1 MPEVELVT
9 VPNVHLCS
17 VGRWEVAVGPEVD
30 PATGHPVW
38 TVTPEQLASIVA
50 AAGDPG
56 IRTPIVKLGH
66 HDRLTDIEMP
76 AVGHVENLRTS
87 ADGLDLYGDLVGV
100 PAWLAKIMGSAY
112 PSRSVEVA
120 FDYSAAGTAR
130 SHDAV
135 LTALALL
142 GEHTPAIESLE
153 DVKALYDGEYEELL
167 AAASRHGAKSRTLI
181 EEVPVTKPKLSAR
194 IVNLWRSLTGTD
206 AAVASVSIDTMR
218 AEFYDRLPAGSWAW
232 IREVWND
239 FIVVD
244 NDDGDLYR
252 IPWSEGTDG
261 EVMFGDP
268 TRVVVEYVEAPASAT
283 DDAPLMLA
291 RCSAAGPRL
300 SARATRTP
308 DLGGHMNKDHLAA
321 LGLPEDATD
330 EQVSEKLA
338 ELTKSPDE
346 TGGDTKPETKVEVGD
361 GQVVV
366 DEETFATLKRNA
378 EAGATAAKTLADR
391 DRDEYL
397 DRAVRAGKFPPA
409 RLGHYRT
416 MFDADAEGA
425 RTIID
430 GLEAG
435 LVPVDSAALGHS
447 GNVEA
452 MSDDAIWTELFGAD
466 QKGA

>member
-1 MPEVELVT
+1 MPADLVT

-50 AAGDPG
+50 AAGDPA

-66 HDRLTDIEMP
+66 HDQLSDIEMP

-100 PAWLAKIMGSAY
+100 PAWLAKIMASAY

-130 SHDAV
+130 SHEAV

-167 AAASRHGAKSRTLI
+167 AAASRHGAQSRTLV
-181 EEVPVTKPKLSAR
+181 EEPHVAKPKLSTR
-194 IVNLWRSLTGTD
+194 IVNLWRSLTGAPDVAT
-206 AAVASVSIDTMR
+206 ASVSIDTMR

-239 FIVVD
+239 FVVVD

-261 EVMFGDP
+261 TVEFGDP
-268 TRVVVEYVEAPASAT
+268 IRVVVEYVEAPASAAE
-283 DDAPLMLA
+283 DAPLMLA
-291 RCSAAGPRL
+291 RASAAGPRL
-300 SARATRTP
+300 SARATRKP
-308 DLGGHMNKDHLAA
+308 GGGHMNTDHLAA
-321 LGLPEDATD
+321 LGLTEDATD
-330 EQVSEKLA
+330 EQISEKLA
-338 ELTKSPDE
+338 ELTATPTEGAES
-346 TGGDTKPETKVEVGD
+346 KVEVGD

-452 MSDDAIWTELFGAD
+452 MSDDAIWTELFGAGAD